1 MKTYRINC
9 VDDFDNVV
17 STVEYH
23 CVDDLDALDTAT
35 KLCAANGVEVWDGAR
50 RVVWMRKGGGA
61 RFKTEPSLAQSMS
74 SSFASSIAQ
83 LDSLVCN

>member
-35 KLCAANGVEVWDGAR
+35 KLCAANCVEVLDGAR
-50 RVVWMRKGGGA
+50 RVVWMHKGGGA